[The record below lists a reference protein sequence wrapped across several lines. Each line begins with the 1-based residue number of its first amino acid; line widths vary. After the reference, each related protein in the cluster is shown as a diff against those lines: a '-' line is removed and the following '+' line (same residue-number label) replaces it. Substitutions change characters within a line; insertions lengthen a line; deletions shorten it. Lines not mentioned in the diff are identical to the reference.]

1 MKKRDVMELACVI
14 AGFNDIINTN
24 AFMYDDLTDADFEH
38 LRTKTNFVRL
48 EKCVDRIVEELAFKD
63 PLYIIVSNVVSKDKK
78 IYYPDI
84 GVGFAKI
91 HDVCTSEETEK
102 RVEYKLKVDHIALSS
117 DGAFNILG
125 ERLAKK
131 GDFYDELD
139 VGEHITERIVAY
151 GTLAEYYMIEGDYDK
166 AMYFERRY
174 TDALDLATGKKTRV
188 IKDRSIR

>member
-24 AFMYDDLTDADFEH
+24 AFMYDDLTEGDFKH
-38 LRTKTNFVRL
+38 LRIKSNFVCL

-63 PLYIIVSNVVSKDKK
+63 PLYFIVPNVVSKDKK

-84 GVGFAKI
+84 GVDFVKI
-91 HDVCTSEETEK
+91 HDICTSGENVKYE
-102 RVEYKLKVDHIALSS
+102 LKVDHIAVSS
-117 DGAFNILG
+117 DGVFYILG
-125 ERLAKK
+125 ERIAEK

-139 VGEHITERIVAY
+139 VGKHITERIVAY
-151 GTLAEYYMIEGDYDK
+151 GTLAEYYMVEGDYDK

-188 IKDRSIR
+188 IRDRSVR

>member
-14 AGFNDIINTN
+14 AGFDDIINTN
-24 AFMYDDLTDADFEH
+24 AFMYDDLTEGDFKH
-38 LRTKTNFVRL
+38 LRTKSTFVRL

-63 PLYIIVSNVVSKDKK
+63 PLYFIVSNVVSKDKK

-84 GVGFAKI
+84 GVGFVKI
-91 HDVCTSEETEK
+91 HDICTSGE

-117 DGAFNILG
+117 DGVFNILG
-125 ERLAKK
+125 ERFAKV

-151 GTLAEYYMIEGDYDK
+151 GTLAEYYMVEGDYDK

-188 IKDRSIR
+188 IRDRSVR